1 MTAQQRLASIGIAC
15 VVITAVIGLL
25 AVGAFIG
32 GADTTTQSS
41 SPTLSAQNAVLEETE
56 IVADTTQLRANLHE
70 DGDAAWVLTYRQELD
85 SDSDREAFEELKAD
99 IEAEPDAYLDPFEE
113 RMQQLVETAESTT
126 DREMSMDN
134 FSVEAERVQQPQGEL
149 GLVTFRFD
157 WSGFAAETDGQ
168 IEAGDAIDQLILQDD
183 EQLIITWPDTFELDS
198 VTPNPSVQDNTQV
211 RWEGPREF
219 DAGQPRVTVTE
230 TEAAPPDD
238 DETTDDTDDVTD
250 EDAFGSWLLAGVA
263 LFVLIA
269 GALAYGWY
277 RRTDGETDTSA
288 EGPARVEQPETDEPQ
303 HSETDEQS
311 ASTELLSS
319 EEQVLQVVEE
329 HGGRVK
335 QQVVTEELDW
345 SAARTSQVVG
355 NLRDDGQIET
365 FRLGRENVLTVPEQ
379 SLAESPEP
387 DEEN

>member
-1 MTAQQRLASIGIAC
+1 MTAQQRLASIGITC
-15 VVITAVIGLL
+15 VVIAAAIGLL
-25 AVGAFIG
+25 AAGAFIG

-41 SPTLSAQNAVLEETE
+41 SPTLSAQNAVFEETE
-56 IVADTTQLRANLHE
+56 IAADTTQLRANLHA
-70 DGDAAWVLTYRQELD
+70 DGDAAWELTYRQELD
-85 SDSDREAFEELKAD
+85 SDSDRDAFDELKAD
-99 IEAEPDAYLDPFEE
+99 IEAEPAAYLDPFEE

-157 WSGFAAETDGQ
+157 WGGFAAETDGT

-183 EQLIITWPDTFELDS
+183 EQLIITWPDAFELDS
-198 VTPNPSVQDNTQV
+198 VTPNPSVQDDTQV
-211 RWEGPREF
+211 RWEGPQEF
-219 DAGQPRVTVTE
+219 DAGQPRVTITE
-230 TEAAPPDD
+230 TEAAQPGD
-238 DETTDDTDDVTD
+238 DETTDDDAAD

-263 LFVLIA
+263 LFVLA
-269 GALAYGWY
+269 GGVLAYGWY
-277 RRTDGETDTSA
+277 RRTAGETDTSA
-288 EGPARVEQPETDEPQ
+288 EGPSPAEQSAPDGPQ
-303 HSETDEQS
+303 HSETDQQS
-311 ASTELLSS
+311 ASAELLSS
-319 EEQVLQVVEE
+319 EEQVMQVLEE

-355 NLRDDGQIET
+355 NLREEGQLET

-379 SLAESPEP
+379 SLAEPPEP